1 MSSRDLFHRAKQIVV
16 SRPEISVERLAL
28 ITSVYFTALCNNAF
42 WAYYGSLVDLS
53 APKSWLTGLSLGIGV
68 TGLHMGVL
76 CVVLARWNA
85 KIVLTAI
92 LGLTAF
98 AVYYMNQY
106 TVFIDADMV
115 RNVLHTESKEAMELV
130 TPGLAWSI
138 LAYAAIPIAL
148 IWRLQLVKRP
158 LGRSAV
164 IRMGTLM
171 AVVAITMV
179 AILVSFQDV
188 SAMMRN
194 HKSMRYLIT
203 PGNVVASLGRV
214 GQDAMEGAAKPRIL
228 VGQDAI
234 TRTGAGGKPKL
245 LVIVVGETV
254 RAANWGLSGYRRN
267 TTPQLQSLDV
277 VNFADVTACGTS
289 TEVSLPCMFSARG
302 RRNYDKDAIA
312 RSESL
317 LHVFNY
323 AGVLTSWRDN
333 QTGCKG
339 VCDGLPFQSFLN
351 ASIPEVCAGARCFD
365 EVLLDGLQA
374 EIENS
379 GASRVVVL
387 HQLGNHG
394 PSYFSRYPDAF
405 KRFTPACET
414 PQLGDCTSEEIVNA
428 YDNAVLYTDHVIAR
442 TIEFL
447 RKQDDRETALIYVSD
462 HGESLGETGLYL
474 HGVPYAI
481 APDVQLKVPMV
492 LWVSEAMR
500 QSQGLSM
507 DCLNRMARRPASHDN
522 LFSTA
527 LGLMQVET
535 RVYDKTLDL
544 TARCAIARGM
554 R

>member
-1 MSSRDLFHRAKQIVV
+1 MSSHDLFHRAKQIVA
-16 SRPEISVERLAL
+16 SRPEISVECLAL
-28 ITSVYFTALCNNAF
+28 ITSLYFTALCNKPF
-42 WAYYGSLVDLS
+42 WTYYGSLVDLS
-53 APKSWLTGLSLGIGV
+53 TTKAWLTGLSLGIGV
-68 TGLHMGVL
+68 TGLHMGLL
-76 CVVLARWNA
+76 CVILARWNA
-85 KIVLTAI
+85 KIVLTA
-92 LGLTAF
+92 LFAVTAF

-115 RNVLHTESKEAMELV
+115 RNVLHTEPKEAMELV

-138 LAYAAIPIAL
+138 VFYAAIPIAVL
-148 IWRLQLVKRP
+148 WRLQLVRRP
-158 LGRSAV
+158 LGRAAA
-164 IRMGTLM
+164 IRIGTLM
-171 AVVAITMV
+171 AVVAVTAF
-179 AILVSFQDV
+179 AILGSFQDV

-203 PGNVVASLGRV
+203 PGNVAASLGRV
-214 GQDAMEGAAKPRIL
+214 GQDAIEGSGKPRIK

-234 TRTGAGGKPKL
+234 AQAAPGDKPKL

-267 TTPQLQSLDV
+267 TTPQLQALDV

-289 TEVSLPCMFSARG
+289 TEVSLPCMFAARG
-302 RRNYDKDAIA
+302 RRNYDKDAIS

-323 AGVLTSWRDN
+323 AGILTLWRDN

-339 VCDGLPFQSFLN
+339 VCTGLPFHSYLD
-351 ASIPEVCAGARCFD
+351 ARIPEVCEGSRCFD
-365 EVLLDGLQA
+365 EVLLDGLQN
-374 EIENS
+374 EIEKS
-379 GASRVVVL
+379 DASQVVVL

-394 PSYFSRYPDAF
+394 PSYFSRYPPAF

-428 YDNAVLYTDHVIAR
+428 YDNAILYTDHVIAK
-442 TIEFL
+442 TIDFL
-447 RKQDDRETALIYVSD
+447 GKQHDRETALIYVSD
-462 HGESLGETGLYL
+462 HGESLGESGLYL

-481 APDVQLKVPMV
+481 APDVQLKVPML

-507 DCLNRMARRPASHDN
+507 DCLNRMAKRPVSHDN

-535 RVYDKTLDL
+535 RVYDKTLDM
-544 TARCAIARGM
+544 TARCAITRGW